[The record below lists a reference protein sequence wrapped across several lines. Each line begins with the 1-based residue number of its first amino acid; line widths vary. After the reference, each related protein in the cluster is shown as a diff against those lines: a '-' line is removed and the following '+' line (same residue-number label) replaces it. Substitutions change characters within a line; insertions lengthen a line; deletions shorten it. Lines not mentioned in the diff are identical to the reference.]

1 MTKHPRFYLVG
12 KKRTGTFRTFLKS
25 CAFFLTTMVVCDQV
39 NSVELL
45 PSFVE
50 VGDTAGCQP
59 PSSVR
64 AVSVTS
70 GSAMLV
76 WHGTSTQYEYAYM
89 RSEYSSGISL
99 LSEGIAANDTVI
111 LIDDLRPNTS
121 YSFYVRSRCGQNA
134 SQWSQAFIFKTCAQ
148 LTKLPYNQ
156 NFKTCGIGAT
166 ATLPLGWAAYRLD
179 SSSDTAVTDMGYVF
193 PMTSLADRN
202 QKCLAI
208 KAELSSDSSN
218 ERIMGYAVMP
228 LFATSS
234 KQRYTLSFD
243 GYGSDTNESRLL
255 VGLADSSACSVLRMP
270 LDTVLLD
277 DAQNHFELPIAG
289 DLLAGKHIVFCHLG
303 SIDTTT
309 IVHDTAFICSVAVA
323 SVPSE
328 QESPDYHY
336 CPYPSVS
343 HNIKTTTNSAEVKW
357 KGRAAQYEIKWNSGT
372 TREWVGPIMV
382 NGTNYTISGL
392 SPNTKYVVSVRAVCD
407 TTRYSA
413 WNSAFFITEAK
424 KDSVT
429 CPMPTNFHVVDV
441 GMYNVTFDWQPEGN
455 ETSWDVHVWNK
466 DNSYNEWFTVND
478 HPLTI
483 GHDVK
488 NDMSRDPYDL
498 FRCEVYNAAVHPFCN
513 MGWNNVSVED
523 WKYSDTIAF
532 QSKCCPEIENLT
544 VNRVRETAVAL
555 DWIGRTPKYEIAYT
569 ELSGYHQDSLYPVIE
584 ETKIRE
590 YSVGAGSLLIPD
602 APQPR
607 GFWLDD
613 LEAYSVYEIRVRSV
627 CEDGIYGEW
636 SEPVIAKTPPYT
648 LTEVGVDILQIGNPL
663 WGKPPKG
670 SIYDSIV
677 KEWCYIDEFEDS
689 KISYYALLKKGKRI
703 GVALL
708 DDSLKLGYFNLS
720 KVYNIALVGE
730 TPQMSIQRLFDKQG
744 VSISGSINPM
754 SNDGKM
760 IITYTNDS
768 IFKIHMFIDRYSLS
782 EKGKIKFRALLE
794 KQRRA
799 EIEIFDD
806 YEVALQKTDFKPD
819 AFIIRYSCG
828 KYYEGL
834 WYFYEQLQDICN
846 SWSEGSDLELGN

>member
-45 PSFVE
+45 PRFVE

-76 WHGTSTQYEYAYM
+76 WHAVSTQYEYAYM
-89 RSEYSSGISL
+89 RSEYNSGISL
-99 LSEGIAANDTVI
+99 LSEGIASHDTVVQI
-111 LIDDLRPNTS
+111 NDLSPNTS
-121 YSFYVRSRCGQNA
+121 YTFYVRSRCGQTA
-134 SQWSQAFIFKTCAQ
+134 SPWSRAFTFKTCAK
-148 LTKLPYNQ
+148 LTRLPYNQ
-156 NFKTCGIGAT
+156 NFKTCGVGAS
-166 ATLPLGWAAYRLD
+166 ATLPLGWATYRLD

-255 VGLADSSACSVLRMP
+255 VGLADSSACSALRMP

-303 SIDTTT
+303 PIDTTT

-323 SVPSE
+323 SE
-328 QESPDYHY
+328 HRTPDHHY

-466 DNSYNEWFTVND
+466 DNSYNERFTVND

-498 FRCEVYNAAVHPFCN
+498 YRCEVYNAAVHPLCN

-532 QSKCCPEIENLT
+532 QSKCCPDIENLT

-555 DWIGRTPKYEIAYT
+555 DWTGRTPDYEIAYT
-569 ELSGYHQDSLYPVIE
+569 ELSDYHQNPLMPVIE
-584 ETKIRE
+584 ETKIRK
-590 YSVGAGSLLIPD
+590 YNVGAGSLLVPD
-602 APQPR
+602 KPQPCSM
-607 GFWLDD
+607 WLDD
-613 LEAYSVYEIRVRSV
+613 LEAYTVYEIRVRSV
-627 CEDGIYGEW
+627 CEEGVYGEW
-636 SEPVIAKTPPYT
+636 SNPIIAETPPYT
-648 LTEVGVDILQIGNPL
+648 LTEAGVDILQIDRPFLITPL
-663 WGKPPKG
+663 KG
-670 SIYDSIV
+670 CIYDEAILSGKGDNGTHFYNLMCKRRKIGTAIV
-677 KEWCYIDEFEDS
+677 Y
-689 KISYYALLKKGKRI
+689 G
-703 GVALL
+703 G
-708 DDSLKLGYFNLS
+708 NLFS
-720 KVYNIALVGE
+720 
-730 TPQMSIQRLFDKQG
+730 F
-744 VSISGSINPM
+744 SISHPGVMVEGGIFTNTPIAQAFTKRYGVFSKSEFDWAYEKIFTTINIVGQNGIWVLVEDKNDF
-754 SNDGKM
+754 SVSGRRKIQKIEHEVDLLDGKM
-760 IITYTNDS
+760 GYFD
-768 IFKIHMFIDRYSLS
+768 DLS
-782 EKGKIKFRALLE
+782 EKEYK
-794 KQRRA
+794 RRFSA
-799 EIEIFDD
+799 TM
-806 YEVALQKTDFKPD
+806 LPSDFKETATVKQFEVGQTLILCP
-819 AFIIRYSCG
+819 
-828 KYYEGL
+828 
-834 WYFYEQLQDICN
+834 
-846 SWSEGSDLELGN
+846 